1 MNHEDKGHKDMDQKD
16 MDCKYIEV
24 QITDH
29 IATVSLNRVK
39 SLNAINL
46 QFAEEITRVFRKLDI
61 MDEIWVVILKS
72 NARIFSAGLDLKQM
86 ASFAGNK
93 DIGSLF
99 KMPVS
104 DRYIFEC
111 CHAIDECRKPV
122 IAAVHGKCVGFG
134 LDIAAACDL
143 VLCSED
149 ALFSLREARVG
160 IVADVGALQ
169 RLPHII
175 GLANTKHM
183 AYTARFF
190 SASEVE
196 RMGLVLEIC
205 PDAGALLE
213 RAGSLASEIVKSA
226 PLAVQNTKEVINYGR
241 NASIKDGISLAVHKN
256 LLLFSSED
264 CIESFAAF
272 IEKRNPVFKGK

>member
-1 MNHEDKGHKDMDQKD
+1 MDYEFIDLK
-16 MDCKYIEV
+16 INN
-24 QITDH
+24 QIA
-29 IATVSLNRVK
+29 IVSLNRTK

-46 QFAEEITRVFRKLDI
+46 AFAEEITRVFRELDTR
-61 MDEIWVVILKS
+61 DDVWVVILKS

-86 ASFAGNK
+86 VSLSGNQ
-93 DIGSLF
+93 DMARLF
-99 KMPVS
+99 KIPVE

-122 IAAVHGKCVGFG
+122 IAAVHSKCVGFG

-143 VLCSED
+143 VLCTAD
-149 ALFSLREARVG
+149 ASFSLREARIG

-190 SASEVE
+190 SAEEVE

-205 PDAGALLE
+205 PDMDALLE
-213 RAGSLASEIVKSA
+213 SAGKLAEEITKSA

-241 NASIKDGISLAVHKN
+241 TASIKEGISLAIHKN
-256 LLLFSSED
+256 MLLLTSED
-264 CIESFAAF
+264 CTESFTAF
-272 IEKRNPVFKGK
+272 IEKRKPAFKGK

>member
-1 MNHEDKGHKDMDQKD
+1 MD
-16 MDCKYIEV
+16 YEFIEV
-24 QITDH
+24 QTEDH
-29 IATVSLNRVK
+29 VATVSLNRIEN
-39 SLNAINL
+39 LNAINL
-46 QFAEEITRVFRKLDI
+46 KFAEEITRVFQELDAL
-61 MDEIWVVILKS
+61 DEVWVIILKS

-86 ASFAGNK
+86 ASLSGHS
-93 DIGSLF
+93 GMSRLF
-99 KMPVS
+99 KIPVE

-143 VLCSED
+143 VLCTAD
-149 ALFSLREARVG
+149 AAFSLREARIG

-190 SASEVE
+190 SADEVL

-205 PDAGALLE
+205 PDMVALL
-213 RAGSLASEIVKSA
+213 AAADKLAQEITQSA
-226 PLAVQNTKEVINYGR
+226 PLAVQNTKEVLNYGR
-241 NASIKDGISLAVHKN
+241 SATIREGISLAIHKN
-256 LLLFSSED
+256 MLLLTSED
-264 CIESFAAF
+264 CVESFTAF
-272 IEKRNPVFKGK
+272 IEKRTPVFKGN

>member
-1 MNHEDKGHKDMDQKD
+1 MD
-16 MDCKYIEV
+16 YEFIEV
-24 QITDH
+24 QTKDH
-29 IATVSLNRVK
+29 VATVSLNRIE

-46 QFAEEITRVFRKLDI
+46 KFAEEITRVFHELDTL
-61 MDEIWVVILKS
+61 DEVWVIILKS

-86 ASFAGNK
+86 ASLAGHS
-93 DIGSLF
+93 GMSRLF
-99 KMPVS
+99 KIPVE

-122 IAAVHGKCVGFG
+122 IAAVHSKCVGFG

-143 VLCSED
+143 VLCTAD
-149 ALFSLREARVG
+149 AAFSLREARIG

-190 SASEVE
+190 SAEEVQ

-205 PDAGALLE
+205 PDMDALL
-213 RAGSLASEIVKSA
+213 AAADKLAQEITLSA

-241 NASIKDGISLAVHKN
+241 SATIKEGISMAIHKN
-256 LLLFSSED
+256 MLLLTSED
-264 CIESFAAF
+264 CVESFTAF
-272 IEKRNPVFKGK
+272 IEKRNPVFKGN